1 MSKLAP
7 GPWSWNG
14 EFPIVIED
22 GEGYYVVGPNGIM
35 PSGEANARLIAAA
48 PELLALLKEFTWD
61 EDGIPNCH
69 PVRDRIDAAIAKAEG
84 R

>member
-48 PELLALLKEFTWD
+48 PELLGALKYVLSHTEQVC
-61 EDGIPNCH
+61 GNCRLH
-69 PVRDRIDAAIAKAEG
+69 GEAAIAKAEG